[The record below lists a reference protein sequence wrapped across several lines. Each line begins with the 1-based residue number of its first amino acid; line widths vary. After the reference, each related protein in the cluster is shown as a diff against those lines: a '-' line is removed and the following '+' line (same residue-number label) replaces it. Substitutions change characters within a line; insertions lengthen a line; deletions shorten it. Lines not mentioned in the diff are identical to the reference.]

1 MAFVI
6 DASVPSDSRATARTH
21 SRPSVLGP
29 CSSEDPAEASGAG
42 SAGSGGGT
50 PRRRRADSDLPVG
63 ARRSGGIA
71 LGHVVLTVA
80 AVCSVFP
87 VYWLFATAFRRPE
100 DQLSQS
106 PFPWPLS
113 VQNFIDVTEQI
124 PILAMMWNTL
134 VMAFLLT
141 VFQLLTS
148 IVASY
153 AFARFDFPGKS
164 VASFLFV
171 GSWLV
176 PFQITMIP
184 NYLMVSQL
192 GLLNT
197 VAGVVVPNLVSAFG
211 VLLLLQ
217 HMRAFPSELLDA
229 AQIDGRNSWQALWS
243 VVVPNMKPALS
254 ALSIMLFISAWNDY
268 LWPSLI
274 LRQSD
279 ALIQVG
285 IRSFLT
291 AEGNNWGAVMAAAGM
306 ACLPVFL
313 LYIFLQKHVVAAF
326 VRSGMK

>member
-6 DASVPSDSRATARTH
+6 DTSGPADQEAGTRSVHRDP
-21 SRPSVLGP
+21 VLAGTP
-29 CSSEDPAEASGAG
+29 ETGGQGSSGAG
-42 SAGSGGGT
+42 KVRKGS
-50 PRRRRADSDLPVG
+50 DSDLPVG
-63 ARRSGGIA
+63 ARSSGGLAI
-71 LGHVVLTVA
+71 GHVVLAVVA
-80 AVCSVFP
+80 VFP
-87 VYWLFATAFRRPE
+87 VYWLFATSFRRPE

-106 PFPWPLS
+106 PVPWPFS
-113 VQNFIDVTEQI
+113 VQNYFDVIDQI

-134 VMAFLLT
+134 VMAVVLT

-148 IVASY
+148 ILASY
-153 AFARFDFPGKS
+153 AFARFDFFGKP
-164 VASFLFV
+164 VAQFLFI

-184 NYLMVSQL
+184 NYLLVSQM

-197 VAGVVVPNLVSAFG
+197 IAGVVVPNLVSAFG
-211 VLLLLQ
+211 VLMLVQ
-217 HMRAFPSELLDA
+217 HMRAFPGELLDA
-229 AQIDGRNSWQALWS
+229 AKIDGRSSWQALWS
-243 VVVPNMKPALS
+243 VVVPNMKPALA
-254 ALSIMLFISAWNDY
+254 ALTIMLFISAWNDY

-274 LRQSD
+274 LRQTD

-313 LYIFLQKHVVAAF
+313 LYIFLQKYVVAAF

>member
-1 MAFVI
+1 MAFAI
-6 DASVPSDSRATARTH
+6 DTTGPSDTGAAGRSF
-21 SRPSVLGP
+21 RPVPVLGRTEP
-29 CSSEDPAEASGAG
+29 GA
-42 SAGSGGGT
+42 AARKGT
-50 PRRRRADSDLPVG
+50 DSDLPVG
-63 ARRSGGIA
+63 ARSSGGVA
-71 LGHVVLTVA
+71 LGHIVLAVVALF
-80 AVCSVFP
+80 SVFP

-100 DQLSQS
+100 DQLSQN
-106 PFPWPLS
+106 PLPWPLS
-113 VQNFIDVTEQI
+113 IQNFIDVVGQI
-124 PILAMMWNTL
+124 PILEMAANTL
-134 VMAFLLT
+134 VMALVLT

-148 IVASY
+148 ILAAY
-153 AFARFDFPGKS
+153 AFARFEFFGKP
-164 VASFLFV
+164 VARFLFI

-184 NYLMVSQL
+184 NYLLVSQL

-211 VLLLLQ
+211 VIMLMQ
-217 HMRAFPSELLDA
+217 HMRAFPGELLDA
-229 AQIDGRNSWQALWS
+229 AKIDGRGSWQALWQ
-243 VVVPNMKPALS
+243 VVVPNMRPALA
-254 ALSIMLFISAWNDY
+254 ALAIMLFISAWNDY

-291 AEGNNWGAVMAAAGM
+291 AEGNNWGGVMAAAGM

-313 LYIFLQKHVVAAF
+313 IYIFLQKYVVAAF